1 MVTQSHTMAGVLLA
15 QASAMPLVSGSD
27 QSIGSDIFT
36 SRSALPRMTEP
47 NPPFVFPM
55 QPPPVDSNDSSVRIR
70 PNTGVAA
77 GSRRSLARTKPQGI
91 SINSLP
97 VFDFHPSSADSTSS
111 FADTPTPQSPTKTGP
126 PASRVSGHRRGG
138 SEFIGGDGKDG
149 GLGLMSTSPTK
160 GEDVLPAP
168 QVTRLGPPGSRRGHA
183 HRRSGAIS
191 SHDLSTI
198 LRPLN
203 DPSAL
208 RSDSA
213 PTTPSDPGT
222 NRQFLSSLDR
232 STSQPVLTSSQS
244 ISELPTFR
252 RSDSSLGNNRP
263 RPRVGFSDTIEFI
276 PRPLSTIS
284 SETSSSF
291 STTRASHSVTGSI
304 TSIIS
309 GGTSSPP
316 SVQRSQSFSDISSGQ
331 DAARVRPRTAGS
343 VLDTSNFRNPFGDN
357 NAFPACLSIS
367 PTSSPDQSLDTRL
380 SSRDS
385 SPKALSYSISH
396 LPLNPSDST
405 TEDHVEDSKLSG
417 ATNLRLHKKS
427 VIRSPLNR
435 PKSSPVS
442 STVKG
447 LRKTKPWTGTLLT
460 KKGKLPPADE
470 DSSPCHPLGPPLH
483 SLDNHIPLEDL
494 SFDNIDL
501 DEDTTCITNH
511 PQNAT
516 PRSARIDFSTWKPRQ
531 SSPLLD
537 SDTSS
542 TSSPILD
549 LDAAL
554 GPFNTPVMGNSDD
567 RTTASGFPSAKRRMH
582 SSGVTGGFAGPGMH
596 YHRRAES
603 APEMAPVDHQAFGL
617 HQLGVNSAMADVFE
631 EEEESDVPVP
641 KPAEADK
648 VKEDTVLTGLGVL
661 IVDVDH
667 GDKKGPEQAKPK
679 ADHQGR
685 ESVNISETSERS
697 VPERVAHPP
706 SEVFKQEAFPVE
718 IVDAAEEPR
727 FSVVT
732 KSSDES
738 TMTPSLSNEGLPRPA
753 SAPLALALTT
763 SGQYFDIPQS
773 TPSAL
778 STPDFATTSFDVPRL
793 NTAHS
798 SITDRTAWGSS
809 RDQGQNIGYSTD
821 DVPSLTSSAS
831 TMISAYPPQISSS
844 ATSRPSGERALSFT
858 AAVPARTRPVSAG
871 KRSSLASLS
880 RLVGGSYGEKSK
892 LSIESRAQ
900 LEDLD
905 KPEKKKGNRISRLMR
920 FWKPKEKLESI

>member
-1 MVTQSHTMAGVLLA
+1 MVTQSHTMAGVSLA
-15 QASAMPLVSGSD
+15 QAAALPLGSGSENA
-27 QSIGSDIFT
+27 IGSDIFT
-36 SRSALPRMTEP
+36 SRSALPKMTEP

-55 QPPPVDSNDSSVRIR
+55 QPPRIDSNSSGVRIR
-70 PNTGVAA
+70 SNAGAAA

-91 SINSLP
+91 AINSLP

-149 GLGLMSTSPTK
+149 GPGLMSTSPTK
-160 GEDVLPAP
+160 GEGVLPAP

-208 RSDSA
+208 RSGSA
-213 PTTPSDPGT
+213 PTTPSDPCT
-222 NRQFLSSLDR
+222 NRQFLPGFDR
-232 STSQPVLTSSQS
+232 SASQPVLTSSQS

-252 RSDSSLGNNRP
+252 RSDSSPGNNRP

-284 SETSSSF
+284 SDTSSSF
-291 STTRASHSVTGSI
+291 STTRANHSVTGSI
-304 TSIIS
+304 SSIIS

-316 SVQRSQSFSDISSGQ
+316 SAQRSQSFSDIPSGQ
-331 DAARVRPRTAGS
+331 DTARARPRTAGS
-343 VLDTSNFRNPFGDN
+343 ILDISNFRTPFGDN
-357 NAFPACLSIS
+357 NAYPACLSSS
-367 PTSSPDQSLDTRL
+367 PTSSPDQSLDTRF

-385 SPKALSYSISH
+385 SPKAVNYGISH
-396 LPLNPSDST
+396 LPLNPSGST
-405 TEDHVEDSKLSG
+405 TEDAEDSRLSG
-417 ATNLRLHKKS
+417 VANLRLHKKS

-447 LRKTKPWTGTLLT
+447 LTKTKPWTGTVLT
-460 KKGKLPPADE
+460 KKPKLQNVDMDLASCPP
-470 DSSPCHPLGPPLH
+470 SGSPPH
-483 SLDNHIPLEDL
+483 SFDNPIPLEDL
-494 SFDNIDL
+494 SFDIDF
-501 DEDTTCITNH
+501 DEGTTCTTND
-511 PQNAT
+511 PQNAI

-554 GPFNTPVMGNSDD
+554 GPFNTPVMGNAED
-567 RTTASGFPSAKRRMH
+567 RTAASGFPIAKRRMH
-582 SSGVTGGFAGPGMH
+582 SSGITGGFAGPGMH

-617 HQLGVNSAMADVFE
+617 QQLGSNSAMADVFE
-631 EEEESDVPVP
+631 EDEESDVPVSNP
-641 KPAEADK
+641 SEADRL
-648 VKEDTVLTGLGVL
+648 KEDTVLTGLGVL

-667 GDKKGPEQAKPK
+667 GDEKVPGQEERK
-679 ADHQGR
+679 ADYRGLDNVDISDAR
-685 ESVNISETSERS
+685 EQSVPDRMAQPPSVASER
-697 VPERVAHPP
+697 
-706 SEVFKQEAFPVE
+706 EAFPVE

-738 TMTPSLSNEGLPRPA
+738 TITPRLSNDGLPRPA
-753 SAPLALALTT
+753 SAPLVLAFTNQR
-763 SGQYFDIPQS
+763 QYFDNLQS
-773 TPSAL
+773 TSSAL

-798 SITDRTAWGSS
+798 SITDRTAWSSS
-809 RDQGQNIGYSTD
+809 RDQGQHIGYSTD

-831 TMISAYPPQISSS
+831 TMISAYPPQISTS
-844 ATSRPSGERALSFT
+844 ATTRPPGERASSFT
-858 AAVPARTRPVSAG
+858 AAVPARTRPANAG

-900 LEDLD
+900 FEDLD
-905 KPEKKKGNRISRLMR
+905 KPEKKKGNRISRLIR
-920 FWKPKEKLESI
+920 FWKPKEKLESL